1 MARGTRPRCK
11 RVEVWLTEEELGSI
25 SAKAKS
31 MKLSRSDYLRSLGLG
46 YQPKSKFDLDAIR
59 DLMNLRADQGRLG
72 GLLKKWLGE
81 RQGEGA
87 PASNV
92 RSVLQQIE
100 TLQHKLAKL
109 VFDEAIRL

>member
-11 RVEVWLTEEELGSI
+11 RVEVWLTEEELATI
-25 SAKAKS
+25 STKAES
-31 MKLSRSDYLRSLGLG
+31 MRLSRSDYLRSLGMG
-46 YQPKSKFDLDAIR
+46 YQPKSKFDRDAIR
-59 DLMNLRADQGRLG
+59 DLMDLRADQGRLG
-72 GLLKKWLGE
+72 GLLKLWLSE
-81 RQGEGA
+81 RSGEGS
-87 PASNV
+87 PISSV